1 VPIQSRAMTKAA
13 AKRRLAE
20 AAAKLDKV
28 YMSYRSVRGGAFDS
42 KLITMANQ
50 IRKHAEKL

>member
-1 VPIQSRAMTKAA
+1 VPIASKSMTKAA

-20 AAAKLDKV
+20 AAQKLDKV
-28 YMSYRSVRGGAFDS
+28 YMSYRSIRGGAFDS
-42 KLITMANQ
+42 KLIKMASE